1 MLQVTQK
8 QQVLAEPIDHQL
20 PVFTET
26 VDTSLT
32 FVQKSSLTLMS
43 SVFSSQGKCFNIIEK
58 NHFILLYW
66 NICNVLYCFV
76 VHCIAINWSQYIVG
90 TDCG

>member
-26 VDTSLT
+26 VDTSLSL
-32 FVQKSSLTLMS
+32 VQKSRLRS
-43 SVFSSQGKCFNIIEK
+43 SVFSSQGKWFNII
-58 NHFILLYW
+58 NL
-66 NICNVLYCFV
+66 NINFSYFE
-76 VHCIAINWSQYIVG
+76 WR
-90 TDCG
+90 